1 MPPAQGPQQPVVDP
15 FAFLNESKK
24 HSFNPIGLFNGLE
37 FRARVIALVGGGLV
51 LIILIFGL
59 SSVFGGNSGI
69 NMTSLYA
76 VLGQQQELIN
86 LSTIG
91 TQQTISSQSYLNF
104 SATMLAAATTDN
116 NKLIQLLGYNHI
128 KVSPKNYVL
137 QPQADAQLTQAVAV
151 SNFDPVYA
159 AVMLTQLRLY
169 QNVLTNA
176 YSLNTSPV
184 VKSYLKTDYNDINL
198 LLVMLRSS
206 YD

>member
-24 HSFNPIGLFNGLE
+24 HSFNPLGLFNGLA

-91 TQQTISSQSYLNF
+91 TQQSNSSPSYLNF
-104 SATMLAAATTDN
+104 SATMLAAASTDN
-116 NKLIQLLGYNHI
+116 NKLIQLLSYNHI
-128 KVSPKNYVL
+128 KVSQKSYIL
-137 QPQADAQLTQAVAV
+137 QPQADAQLTQAIAV

-159 AVMLTQLRLY
+159 AVMLTQLKLY

-184 VKSYLKTDYNDINL
+184 VKSYLKTDYSDINL

>member
-1 MPPAQGPQQPVVDP
+1 MPPVQGPQQPVVDP

-24 HSFNPIGLFNGLE
+24 RSFNPLGLFNGLA

-91 TQQTISSQSYLNF
+91 TQQTISSPSYLNF

-116 NKLIQLLGYNHI
+116 NKLIQLLSYNHI
-128 KVSPKNYVL
+128 KVSQKSYIL
-137 QPQADAQLTQAVAV
+137 QPQADAQLTQAISV

-159 AVMLTQLRLY
+159 SVMLTQLKLY

-176 YSLNTSPV
+176 YSLNMSPV
-184 VKSYLKTDYNDINL
+184 LKSYLKTDYSDINL

>member
-1 MPPAQGPQQPVVDP
+1 
-15 FAFLNESKK
+15 
-24 HSFNPIGLFNGLE
+24 
-37 FRARVIALVGGGLV
+37 
-51 LIILIFGL
+51 
-59 SSVFGGNSGI
+59 
-69 NMTSLYA
+69 
-76 VLGQQQELIN
+76 
-86 LSTIG
+86 
-91 TQQTISSQSYLNF
+91 
-104 SATMLAAATTDN
+104 MLAAATTDN

-137 QPQADAQLTQAVAV
+137 QPQADAQLTQAIAV

-159 AVMLTQLRLY
+159 AVMLTQLKLY

-184 VKSYLKTDYNDINL
+184 VKSYLKTDYSDINL